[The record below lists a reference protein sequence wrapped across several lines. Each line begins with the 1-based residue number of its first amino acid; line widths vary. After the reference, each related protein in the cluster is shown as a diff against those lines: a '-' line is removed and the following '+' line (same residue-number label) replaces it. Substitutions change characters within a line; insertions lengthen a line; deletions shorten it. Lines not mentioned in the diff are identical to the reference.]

1 MPEFL
6 VTHFNL
12 FLIAMVGM
20 AVIVF
25 ISLFFVN
32 AGYGIFR
39 SKKWGFSLPNKL
51 GWSGI
56 FHHISDTLF
65 PEGFYISAAHQ
76 GKEPDADSNN
86 ADGRC
91 I

>member
-1 MPEFL
+1 VGIFASQQGWL
-6 VTHFNL
+6 VFNGDSG
-12 FLIAMVGM
+12 ICADV
-20 AVIVF
+20 
-25 ISLFFVN
+25 LFFLN
-32 AGYGIFR
+32 IRPHHAAI
-39 SKKWGFSLPNKL
+39 
-51 GWSGI
+51 SGI